1 MKALLSMI
9 LVCLALLPSGL
20 AYSDNM
26 VFDCPDDKFNRVVV
40 ELYENI
46 KDDDKFD
53 SESLCIPDSVNKINF
68 LVIRLIEIKSID
80 ALYDLYRSGF
90 FPDTITYRGEDFA
103 SGAYIVMQLI
113 IKFNSDRYKRFYHD
127 YDYNKNIASSIVD
140 FINSGVVLNYVYYDF
155 GVLGPGSKL
164 LGSYSGKYEYTIDEI
179 ERVIGSPDEVMENYK
194 QVLFELMISS
204 ICNDNKFNES
214 ILDVVKNIQH
224 IDIDTSLLS
233 RYSLVYDS
241 SFFMG
246 ANYIARSMGG
256 FSYSEEC
263 VRLFYGKIK

>member
-53 SESLCIPDSVNKINF
+53 SESLCIPDGVNKKAYLIE
-68 LVIRLIEIKSID
+68 RLIEIKSVD
-80 ALYDLYRSGF
+80 MLFDLYESDF
-90 FPDTITYRGEDFA
+90 FSNVIDYRGNYINSDA
-103 SGAYIVMQLI
+103 WIVMRLALDL
-113 IKFNSDRYKRFYHD
+113 KFSTYKKMYRDYNYDKEIVSQIVKFINNGVNLNHIY
-127 YDYNKNIASSIVD
+127 YDYSA
-140 FINSGVVLNYVYYDF
+140 
-155 GVLGPGSKL
+155 
-164 LGSYSGKYEYTIDEI
+164 LGSNYKLNGFYYGGYEYTIDEI
-179 ERVIGSPDEVMENYK
+179 ERLIGDPYGVVENHK
-194 QVLFELMISS
+194 KSLFELIVDAV
-204 ICNDNKFNES
+204 CDDNTFNKAILGVVEKLHD
-214 ILDVVKNIQH
+214 IDLDV
-224 IDIDTSLLS
+224 SSLS

-246 ANYIARSMGG
+246 ANYIAKSMGG

-263 VRLFYGKIK
+263 VRFFYGKII